1 MPEAKTGRELTFEE
15 RVSKIIIS
23 ILALESPMS
32 LKRQLITD
40 VLDLPYKHEEDIIT
54 EMRRPDNIARDMM
67 HLTCVKQK

>member
-1 MPEAKTGRELTFEE
+1 MLEAKTGREMTFEE

-40 VLDLPYKHEEDIIT
+40 VLDLSYKHEEDIIT

-67 HLTCVKQK
+67 NLTCVKQK